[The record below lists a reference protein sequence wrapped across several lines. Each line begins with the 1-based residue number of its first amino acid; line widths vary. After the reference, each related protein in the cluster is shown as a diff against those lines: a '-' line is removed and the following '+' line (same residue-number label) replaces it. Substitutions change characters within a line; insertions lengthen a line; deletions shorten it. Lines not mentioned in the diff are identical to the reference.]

1 MTGLIEST
9 LYLSVTAIV
18 ILLFKRIFKNKL
30 SAKWHVLVWAL
41 LALRLVLPSLP
52 ESSFSIFNVVDI
64 PENKVEIKNEIHA
77 DVELPK
83 AQTERLIYG
92 EPKNDTPQPL
102 ENTAFSETEKVTLIK
117 PTIEPVVIQEQTP
130 IVTSDNR
137 QPKAKIK
144 INIDDTVKF
153 IYRVGAVILF
163 VYFVCVYAVCVTRV
177 RKNGKPAD
185 SQTASLLEEC
195 KKKTGVSRRV
205 FAVEYGNN
213 PMLMG
218 LVKPTVVLPDGYTED
233 EKRDIIIHELCH
245 LKGGD
250 IYLIWL
256 SMIVLC
262 LNWFNPVMW
271 LCFFVFRRDIEVY
284 CDERVLKYV
293 DSKKNYASLLVK
305 TALKKNSFIAG
316 TTSLKNSEK
325 EVERRVK
332 YMAYF
337 KKPNVWWTLLLI
349 VIAVVIG
356 VVCLTN
362 PVGDEKKE
370 GDHQAEDF
378 HDKDETPD
386 YIEVID
392 VDDFYSVGKVC
403 KRIVDENENENT
415 TIYYPQ
421 IIHLVDGVG
430 ESNAN
435 RILRW
440 IAFENYD
447 IAGGEPSPNHS
458 NQTWNVDYTIEHSSE
473 KLLSVVFHD
482 EMTFKN
488 NIDYQQKRALNVAL
502 PAGYSYDIYEIFVE
516 DFCQKI
522 KHETFRHE
530 DGSELSAEDILAFEQ
545 RFKSEF
551 SEMSYDLY
559 YSYYFSDG
567 KLHIILDNNVVI
579 CADIESVDYLI
590 KDMSHPI
597 WQEVDKSIPKILE
610 YYPNF
615 YLEEKSPNEYYCEV
629 YDNDGKTI
637 FTNTVE
643 KYPLF
648 RHLDGPLY
656 ELRTSYGT
664 FAWKSVFF
672 NVETGDISEAID
684 KPFYIENGVIARIV
698 HPTIATH
705 ADPEE
710 INLIGLYDLY
720 SKEYFHTTRAVDI
733 SSTWLIEYFDETH
746 IKLTTYDENG
756 ESIEKVLTVPSLE
769 EKISLYEQVKD
780 KNFYLEE
787 KSPNEYYCEVRSNGG
802 QTLIYSETYIEK
814 PTFTHIKD
822 SWYELKGQG
831 NLFFYT
837 DYINTATGKKIE
849 TLLTEGFYLTGD
861 VIAFVNRPGTYTDD
875 GMARTGW
882 LTYIC
887 LFDFVNIKPLTQ
899 IDAEFL
905 SDSLSYDYSIDYIDD
920 THISVTYYTEN
931 GQKENKKILK
941 VPSLTGVVA
950 KEEPKPEQLISTTTE
965 KTENTPVTTSQE
977 PPKTQDDPEELPTE
991 HVAPPLPSPPEELSL
1006 GMDETFFGDIEN
1018 TKEDELD
1025 VAAET
1030 LW

>member
-117 PTIEPVVIQEQTP
+117 PTTEPVVIQEQTP
-130 IVTSDNR
+130 MVTSDNR

-370 GDHQAEDF
+370 GGKEISPLGLVEYKRGYGAARDHVELKMKGYESDTDTSFIVRTAQFTDIDDSAGKNVTIFYPVLMYHPQNALSQKINETIKEAALSQYYEFLNQGLDFNMTSWPVNYTVEYAGENYISVLFEGYYYTKGTAHGFDVKWTVNVDLTTGEKIYLFDVFNEDF
-378 HDKDETPD
+378 YKCINTENFGSTSEMNLDET
-386 YIEVID
+386 E
-392 VDDFYSVGKVC
+392 
-403 KRIVDENENENT
+403 
-415 TIYYPQ
+415 Q
-421 IIHLVDGVG
+421 
-430 ESNAN
+430 
-435 RILRW
+435 
-440 IAFENYD
+440 
-447 IAGGEPSPNHS
+447 
-458 NQTWNVDYTIEHSSE
+458 
-473 KLLSVVFHD
+473 KLLSHVFAGA
-482 EMTFKN
+482 FK
-488 NIDYQQKRALNVAL
+488 
-502 PAGYSYDIYEIFVE
+502 EFE
-516 DFCQKI
+516 DN
-522 KHETFRHE
+522 
-530 DGSELSAEDILAFEQ
+530 A
-545 RFKSEF
+545 
-551 SEMSYDLY
+551 
-559 YSYYFSDG
+559 SDNFHFTND
-567 KLHIILDNNVVI
+567 KFHIIHSVQDAAP
-579 CADIESVDYLI
+579 CFSADYKSLKPYM
-590 KDMSHPI
+590 KDHPI

-610 YYPNF
+610 YSKNF

-629 YDNDGKTI
+629 YDNDGQTI
-637 FTNTVE
+637 FTDTVE

-664 FAWKSVFF
+664 FAWESVFF
-672 NVETGDISEAID
+672 DVETGYMSEVYD
-684 KPFYIENGVIARIV
+684 NTFYLDNGVIAYVKSYPKFEFSKKNMYFIKLV
-698 HPTIATH
+698 NLYNNYEIMGYS
-705 ADPEE
+705 ADYLE
-710 INLIGLYDLY
+710 
-720 SKEYFHTTRAVDI
+720 SCT
-733 SSTWLIEYFDETH
+733 SWLI
-746 IKLTTYDENG
+746 
-756 ESIEKVLTVPSLE
+756 
-769 EKISLYEQVKD
+769 
-780 KNFYLEE
+780 
-787 KSPNEYYCEVRSNGG
+787 
-802 QTLIYSETYIEK
+802 
-814 PTFTHIKD
+814 
-822 SWYELKGQG
+822 
-831 NLFFYT
+831 
-837 DYINTATGKKIE
+837 DY
-849 TLLTEGFYLTGD
+849 
-861 VIAFVNRPGTYTDD
+861 V
-875 GMARTGW
+875 
-882 LTYIC
+882 
-887 LFDFVNIKPLTQ
+887 
-899 IDAEFL
+899 
-905 SDSLSYDYSIDYIDD
+905 DD

-941 VPSLTGVVA
+941 VPSLTGVVP

-965 KTENTPVTTSQE
+965 KTENPPVTTSQE
-977 PPKTQDDPEELPTE
+977 PQKTQEDPEELPTE
-991 HVAPPLPSPPEELSL
+991 HVAPPLPSSPEELSL

-1018 TKEDELD
+1018 TNEDELD

>member
-92 EPKNDTPQPL
+92 EPQNITPQPL

-130 IVTSDNR
+130 IVISDNR

-362 PVGDEKKE
+362 PVDNEQKENTAQIYRDFFDGTETVEIRSKSYNFVELVDSVGTVNQSVYYYFHDMNGDGVDELHLKTSMAYFIYTIKDEKMSLWYQGTIYE
-370 GDHQAEDF
+370 NPTQDGNIV
-378 HDKDETPD
+378 
-386 YIEVID
+386 YIRHGGAPTNQTVI
-392 VDDFYSVGKVC
+392 YISL
-403 KRIVDENENENT
+403 DENGNEEFRDTVAKYDEDEDGTFETFFRDNKKISELEYSEISGKYLSRNI
-415 TIYYPQ
+415 IYLSRWTEIKPRQVLDLWKKITGDYYYESTSFDYVNQDEDNNIVIRYPVF
-421 IIHLVDGVG
+421 IGMDEVTEAIKD
-430 ESNAN
+430 A
-435 RILRW
+435 
-440 IAFENYD
+440 AFEPYLQFKHDVPDFNMTTWEIDYEIEYMSDNY
-447 IAGGEPSPNHS
+447 I
-458 NQTWNVDYTIEHSSE
+458 
-473 KLLSVVFHD
+473 SVVFDGYMYTKGTAHGTNYRYAVTVD
-482 EMTFKN
+482 VANKKPVE
-488 NIDYQQKRALNVAL
+488 LNDVFN
-502 PAGYSYDIYEIFVE
+502 SRFTECIT
-516 DFCQKI
+516 
-522 KHETFRHE
+522 HENFR
-530 DGSELSAEDILAFEQ
+530 
-545 RFKSEF
+545 
-551 SEMSYDLY
+551 
-559 YSYYFSDG
+559 
-567 KLHIILDNNVVI
+567 
-579 CADIESVDYLI
+579 ESVDIDLSGEPDGMDLLFNNIRQEFETERYNEYYDYFHFTNDKFHIIHYPQSSGFCFTADYESLKPYM
-590 KDMSHPI
+590 KDHPI
-597 WQEVDKSIPKILE
+597 WHELGFE
-610 YYPNF
+610 PND
-615 YLEEKSPNEYYCEV
+615 YDYSEV
-629 YDNDGKTI
+629 YDKNVKVMESSKNFLLEDRTD
-637 FTNTVE
+637 
-643 KYPLF
+643 KYYFEVNANNGENLDSGFVDKCPVF

-664 FAWKSVFF
+664 FEW
-672 NVETGDISEAID
+672 
-684 KPFYIENGVIARIV
+684 
-698 HPTIATH
+698 
-705 ADPEE
+705 
-710 INLIGLYDLY
+710 
-720 SKEYFHTTRAVDI
+720 
-733 SSTWLIEYFDETH
+733 
-746 IKLTTYDENG
+746 
-756 ESIEKVLTVPSLE
+756 ESIFFDVERGTVSVLFDRP
-769 EKISLYEQVKD
+769 
-780 KNFYLEE
+780 
-787 KSPNEYYCEVRSNGG
+787 
-802 QTLIYSETYIEK
+802 
-814 PTFTHIKD
+814 
-822 SWYELKGQG
+822 
-831 NLFFYT
+831 
-837 DYINTATGKKIE
+837 
-849 TLLTEGFYLTGD
+849 FYLTNT
-861 VIAFVNRPGTYTDD
+861 VIACVNSNDYYDESLTNK
-875 GMARTGW
+875 TGVH
-882 LTYIC
+882 TNIVF
-887 LFDFVNIKPLTQ
+887 FDFYNLELVGSV
-899 IDAEFL
+899 DAEFL
-905 SDSLSYDYSIDYIDD
+905 KESTSYLIDYIDD

-931 GQKENKKILK
+931 GQKENKKILE
-941 VPSLTGVVA
+941 VPSLTGVVP

-965 KTENTPVTTSQE
+965 KTENPPVTTSQE
-977 PPKTQDDPEELPTE
+977 PQKTQEDPKELPTE
-991 HVAPPLPSPPEELSL
+991 HVAPPLPSSPEELSL

-1018 TKEDELD
+1018 TNEDELD